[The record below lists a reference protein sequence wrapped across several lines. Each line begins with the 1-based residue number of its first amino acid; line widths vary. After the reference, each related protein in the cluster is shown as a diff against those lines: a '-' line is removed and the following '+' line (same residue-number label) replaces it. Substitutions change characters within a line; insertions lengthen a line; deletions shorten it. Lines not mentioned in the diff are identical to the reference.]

1 MSINSLQSEISQ
13 GVSQPE
19 SQSAPTYEEKMSWSM
34 RWFAL
39 LVLSTGY
46 IASLVTGIIGF
57 AVTKDPHFLI
67 FISPALFTPA
77 IFALVPLDQKRFELK
92 KLKIQARTQ
101 MKVQR
106 QTILQK
112 KKKQGMP

>member
-1 MSINSLQSEISQ
+1 MSANVQ
-13 GVSQPE
+13 QPPVALHKK
-19 SQSAPTYEEKMSWSM
+19 QQPIPTYEEKMSWSM

-57 AVTKDPHFLI
+57 AITRDPHFLI
-67 FISPALFTPA
+67 FVSPTLFTPA

-92 KLKIQARTQ
+92 KLKIQANAQLRVRKQ
-101 MKVQR
+101 NVAAQPKR
-106 QTILQK
+106 
-112 KKKQGMP
+112 KQGSP